1 MPFFKS
7 KRESFER
14 EFGKIVYPKPD
25 PKVNIKLII
34 VVLLGLLTVLI
45 RSNKDIQI
53 DIDIVVENLSLILVV
68 GVSLFFTLIAGPI
81 HGRYLTTKGVLIK
94 SSVFKKDVFISWED
108 ITKVEITEGWE
119 SIQFYDIEGKKY
131 GFNYS
136 PGRYSKGNILFGPF
150 MECLKKFRPD
160 LKETYVKYDYQ
171 DAIKQ
176 IKEEIR
182 AKPWVV
188 VLGVI
193 IIILILVV
201 SSID

>member
-1 MPFFKS
+1 
-7 KRESFER
+7 
-14 EFGKIVYPKPD
+14 
-25 PKVNIKLII
+25 
-34 VVLLGLLTVLI
+34 
-45 RSNKDIQI
+45 
-53 DIDIVVENLSLILVV
+53 
-68 GVSLFFTLIAGPI
+68 
-81 HGRYLTTKGVLIK
+81 
-94 SSVFKKDVFISWED
+94 
-108 ITKVEITEGWE
+108 
-119 SIQFYDIEGKKY
+119 
-131 GFNYS
+131 
-136 PGRYSKGNILFGPF
+136 